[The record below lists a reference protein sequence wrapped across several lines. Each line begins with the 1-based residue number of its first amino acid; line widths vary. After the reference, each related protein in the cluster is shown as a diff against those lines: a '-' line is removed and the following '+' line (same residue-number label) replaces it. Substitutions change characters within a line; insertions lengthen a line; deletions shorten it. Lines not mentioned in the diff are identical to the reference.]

1 MKPRGTK
8 RLTAEQRRAS
18 ILQHAVRQVG
28 AWGFKS
34 VSMRDIAREADIN
47 EALIYR
53 HFPSKRALLEA
64 VVAKIRAE
72 RPMSPREL
80 PARKEEFFS
89 TLRRFEGFFMS
100 ANAPDATPLKVILY
114 AVLEGYP
121 LPDEFDPEREGTFL
135 HWMRAC
141 IERGKADWGFARDVD
156 PGIATAAF
164 MGSLIYQG
172 IQSRLT
178 RSSAQAPPGA
188 YTRMLERALQ
198 AGRRPG
204 RSRTQAGGK
213 GNP

>member
-1 MKPRGTK
+1 MKPRGTR

-18 ILQHAVRQVG
+18 ILQHAVGQVG

-64 VVAKIRAE
+64 VVAKIREE
-72 RPMSPREL
+72 RPISPRQV
-80 PARKEEFFS
+80 PAGKDEFFS
-89 TLRRFEGFFMS
+89 ALRRFEAFFMS

-121 LPDEFDPEREGTFL
+121 LPDEFDPDREGTFL

-141 IERGKADWGFARDVD
+141 IQRGKSAWGFSRDVD
-156 PGIATAAF
+156 PASAAAVF
-164 MGSLIYQG
+164 MGGLIYHG
-172 IQSRLT
+172 IQGYLT
-178 RSSAQAPPGA
+178 RSTRPPRAGA
-188 YTRMLERALQ
+188 CTRILQRALEE
-198 AGRRPG
+198 RRRVPP
-204 RSRTQAGGK
+204 RGGA
-213 GNP
+213 